1 MMTQDRDPGLLLLLF
16 VLIKR
21 FDCHHPTLF
30 VLRISDIMAT
40 SIKPTAAVQD
50 ENKDTSNNESPYD
63 ELMKQLKEVQE
74 RDSTKIVGSMI
85 IRGCGDDYDSEDDE
99 EAPDPRAYSQKQ
111 IDQCRYIIMT
121 KQRDAVMNKMKK
133 LILGANA
140 DSEFM
145 MFDTRFSYALMGAYE
160 RFQKQYK
167 STKHWSIKLDLL
179 FGFTDVLKDYDVWVS
194 QSRQM
199 YMMSCII
206 VCI

>member
-1 MMTQDRDPGLLLLLF
+1 
-16 VLIKR
+16 
-21 FDCHHPTLF
+21 
-30 VLRISDIMAT
+30 
-40 SIKPTAAVQD
+40 
-50 ENKDTSNNESPYD
+50 
-63 ELMKQLKEVQE
+63 
-74 RDSTKIVGSMI
+74 MI

-145 MFDTRFSYALMGAYE
+145 MFDTRFSYELMGAYE

-167 STKHWSIKLDLL
+167 STKNWSMKLDLL